1 MNYLITHLEGEA
13 ESLLKWPKLCNDNY
27 QIAKDLLKERFGH
40 KQTLISCH
48 MNKLHSLNNAYD
60 STVIKSLR
68 ELFDTVEIQ
77 VSSLNCLSYD
87 CHSYGMVLM
96 PIL

>member
-1 MNYLITHLEGEA
+1 MLMIQQ
-13 ESLLKWPKLCNDNY
+13 LLN
-27 QIAKDLLKERFGH
+27 
-40 KQTLISCH
+40 
-48 MNKLHSLNNAYD
+48 